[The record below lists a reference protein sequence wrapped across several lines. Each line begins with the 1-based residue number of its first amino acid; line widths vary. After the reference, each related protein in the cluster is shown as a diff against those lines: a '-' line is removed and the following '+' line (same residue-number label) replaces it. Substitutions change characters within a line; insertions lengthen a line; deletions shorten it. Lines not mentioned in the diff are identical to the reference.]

1 MNKFL
6 KCIRNIWEFPQK
18 ILALVII
25 KVLSA
30 KQCGEY
36 QDAKLYRWKLKG
48 GMSLS
53 NIIFIPF
60 DFNDEQKKEI
70 YYQNYVKH
78 EYGHS
83 IQSKYIGIFY
93 LLIIGLP
100 SIIWAGCFEKYR
112 KKHNKSYYDFYTE
125 RFADKL
131 GGVERNLD

>member
-1 MNKFL
+1 M
-6 KCIRNIWEFPQK
+6 I
-18 ILALVII
+18 II
-25 KVLSA
+25 KILSA

-36 QDAKLYRWKLKG
+36 QDAKLYRWKLKS

-60 DFNDEQKKEI
+60 DFNDEQKKET

-83 IQSKYIGIFY
+83 IQSKYLGIFY
-93 LLIIGLP
+93 LLIVGLP

-125 RFADKL
+125 RSADKL
-131 GGVERNLD
+131 GGVERKK